1 MIEDQNDQI
10 SVILCC
16 GYKLETGGSETEC
29 IILVIINQQNI
40 CYNSNQ

>member
-16 GYKLETGGSETEC
+16 GYKLETEEE
-29 IILVIINQQNI
+29 VKQNA
-40 CYNSNQ
+40 SNQ